1 MLRIPSEFRCSGRHA
16 RMVVLAATA
25 VSVLAI
31 GQARADVTDELLNQL
46 VAKGVLTKGEYV
58 KLKARHEAEKAEMAR
73 RDGPMMH
80 RMVTK
85 NGVVVVPDDR
95 YITRLDKGIGFHIPG
110 MITKEGET
118 GAVDVK
124 ISGDLVFGADETF
137 KEYDSGNTATGVAA
151 SNGLVSAS
159 PNQAYNSIQAGLLP
173 SAIVLSIATNQLGY
187 DLGFTIGAY
196 TGGSDINSGSAVGI
210 TGVNQNQ
217 LGSPI
222 GIGTPGI
229 DLRQVFGTVGTPTF
243 GTVKIGRD
251 LGLFG
256 SDAILN
262 DATLL
267 GMGSPLST
275 GGPRNTTLGRIG
287 IGYVYADWIPQITYT
302 TPDFNGFT
310 ASIGAFTP
318 LYAVPFANVT
328 AFDSLSGRLTG
339 QQLPMVQGQIKWKGD
354 IAPGAKLT
362 LSGDA
367 LWQQHRYDSAGNVTG
382 NSVLLGF
389 VGNPLGFTTNS
400 WGVDGF
406 GKLDID
412 GFSFVAYGYYGE
424 GLGTTGLFWDGFDPA
439 GNARTS
445 FGGYAQGSYTWD
457 KFTFGASWGVSQLDA
472 TTYDLANPVAAGLV
486 RDNESIIGFIRYQL
500 TPWMAIQAEYG
511 HTWDISWS
519 GLEQNEDDIW
529 LGTAWFF

>member
-1 MLRIPSEFRCSGRHA
+1 MLKIPSESRCSGRHA
-16 RMVVLAATA
+16 RMVVLAAAA
-25 VSVLAI
+25 VSVLAM

-73 RDGPMMH
+73 NSGPMMH

-110 MITKEGET
+110 LITKEGET

-124 ISGDLVFGADETF
+124 ISGDLVFGANETF
-137 KEYDSGNTATGVAA
+137 GEHNSGNTTATGVPAF
-151 SNGLVSAS
+151 NGLVTAS
-159 PNQAYNSIQAGLLP
+159 PNQPYNAIQAGLLP
-173 SAIVLSIATNQLGY
+173 SAIVLSLATNQMGY

-196 TGGSDINSGSAVGI
+196 TGGSDIQSSPL

-229 DLRQVFGTVGTPTF
+229 DLRQVFGTVGTATF
-243 GTVKIGRD
+243 GSVKIGRD

-275 GGPRNTTLGRIG
+275 SAPRNTTLGRIG
-287 IGYVYADWIPQITYT
+287 IGYVYADWIPQVTYT

-318 LYAVPFANVT
+318 LYAVPFAGIT
-328 AFDSLSGRLTG
+328 ALTG
-339 QQLPMVQGQIKWKGD
+339 VSAAITGQELPMVQGQVKWKGN
-354 IAPGAKLT
+354 IAPGAMLT
-362 LSGDA
+362 LSGDG
-367 LWQQHRYDSAGNVTG
+367 LWQQHRNDPATGSAVGTPVG
-382 NSVLLGF
+382 IVGGLPAGASV
-389 VGNPLGFTTNS
+389 NS

-406 GKLDID
+406 GKLDIQ

-424 GLGTTGLFWDGFDPA
+424 GLGTTGLFWDAFSPDGS
-439 GNARTS
+439 ARTS
-445 FGGYAQGSYTWD
+445 YGGYAQGSYTWD
-457 KFTFGASWGVSQLDA
+457 KFTFGASWGVSGMQA
-472 TTYDLANPVAAGLV
+472 TAFDYATGIAPGLLK
-486 RDNESIIGFIRYQL
+486 DNESIIGFIRYQL
-500 TPWMAIQAEYG
+500 TPWMALQAEYG
-511 HTWDISWS
+511 HTWDISQS
-519 GLEQNEDDIW
+519 GFEENEDDIW